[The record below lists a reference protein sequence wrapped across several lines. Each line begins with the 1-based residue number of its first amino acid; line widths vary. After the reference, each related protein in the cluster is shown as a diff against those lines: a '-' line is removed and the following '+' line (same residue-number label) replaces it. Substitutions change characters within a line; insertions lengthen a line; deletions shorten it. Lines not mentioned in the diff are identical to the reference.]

1 MASIPELQEVL
12 NESAETRTVKASS
25 EFMSLYQVFTNRYR
39 RFQES
44 LSAADI
50 GPDLKKRANKIVEE
64 ALENAGFT
72 MEQLNKYV
80 TSGLTVS
87 TAPKPTTAQL
97 NMWQNLKTVIETVE
111 KMGDQF
117 AADTGV

>member
-12 NESAETRTVKASS
+12 NETAETRTVKASS
-25 EFMSLYQVFTNRYR
+25 EFMSLYQLFMNRHR
-39 RFQES
+39 RFQDS

-72 MEQLNKYV
+72 MEKLQKYV

-87 TAPKPTTAQL
+87 SAPKATETQRRMWE
-97 NMWQNLKTVIETVE
+97 NMKTVVEVVE
-111 KMGDQF
+111 KMDDQF